1 MAEAAAIGVENFLNP
16 VNDDLDAMKT
26 VQDGQLEAG
35 MVGADFNM
43 YAEGPPD
50 NTVGWL
56 LKLETGK

>member
-1 MAEAAAIGVENFLNP
+1 MAEAAAIGFENP